1 MDFRE
6 DEEKS
11 LVFVPIDNVARMPI
25 SKELSSLKDS
35 NTPEQCEVLLVDK
48 EFVPTTRCKEREKG
62 ERGRQNIE
70 IIDTN
75 SPTVRRSKIS
85 AIHNKNVPKQRNIV
99 STNNIDKTGCVEED
113 QSKPKQYDSVW
124 DIDFREDEEKFATI
138 VPVDDT
144 RMPILKEF
152 VFLEDSDT
160 PDDWDALS
168 AEEERL
174 PRAKNT
180 EEGGGGGGYQNMEA
194 IGTICPTLRPK
205 TTTNSNKHVP
215 KQRVAVPTNIINA
228 TNCSKQVQAQSK
240 PKQYDSIWDMNF
252 EEDKEK
258 LANIVPIDDARRL
271 VLKEFVSLEDSD
283 TPEDWETLLVADEEI
298 LSRTRSRKEE
308 EKEEGRIL
316 PQDDVI
322 ITQEDGD
329 KSIIEMPCKEKYVST
344 APKHLSE
351 QHICDNKT
359 NNQSCRKSEI
369 VRYNSVWDMHIKEND
384 EKRFDCYNDQ
394 KTSSVLMTTCVTLQC
409 CEPQVEWEDFY

>member
-1 MDFRE
+1 
-6 DEEKS
+6 
-11 LVFVPIDNVARMPI
+11 
-25 SKELSSLKDS
+25 
-35 NTPEQCEVLLVDK
+35 
-48 EFVPTTRCKEREKG
+48 
-62 ERGRQNIE
+62 
-70 IIDTN
+70 
-75 SPTVRRSKIS
+75 
-85 AIHNKNVPKQRNIV
+85 
-99 STNNIDKTGCVEED
+99 
-113 QSKPKQYDSVW
+113 
-124 DIDFREDEEKFATI
+124 
-138 VPVDDT
+138 
-144 RMPILKEF
+144 MPILKEF